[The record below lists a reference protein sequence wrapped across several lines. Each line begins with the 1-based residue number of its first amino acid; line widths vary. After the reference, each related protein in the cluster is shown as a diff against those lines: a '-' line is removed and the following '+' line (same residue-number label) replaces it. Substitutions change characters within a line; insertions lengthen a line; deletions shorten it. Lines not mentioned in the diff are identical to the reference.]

1 MPRPS
6 RQIDLA
12 LLASGMALY
21 PAAGAA
27 GLSVRAVARHA
38 DVNPAMFH
46 YHFASKEAFL
56 QALLQRMYEEMYG
69 GLSAQAHGEGP
80 AAQRL
85 HAALFGMAVFAR
97 GHRQFIARLL
107 TDAIHGEPVATAF
120 MRSNGP
126 RHVGVLFLLVRQAVG
141 EGALADL
148 PPLQLVSTLMGSVL
162 LPIVIVGGVFDAL
175 ALPLLP
181 PALFAEQVMED
192 AAISERI
199 TRALRALAPES
210 TAPLAKPAAASAA
223 VPARRA
229 AARRRS
235 ASP

>member
-1 MPRPS
+1 
-6 RQIDLA
+6 
-12 LLASGMALY
+12 MALY
-21 PAAGAA
+21 PTTGAA

-38 DVNPAMFH
+38 EVNPAMFH

-56 QALLQRMYEEMYG
+56 QALLQRTYEEMYG

-107 TDAIHGEPVATAF
+107 TDAIHGEPVALDF
-120 MRSNGP
+120 MRANGP
-126 RHVGVLFLLVRQAVG
+126 RHVGVLFTLVQQAVA

-148 PPLQLVSTLMGSVL
+148 PRLQLVSTLMGAVL

-181 PALFAEQVMED
+181 PALFAEQVMKD
-192 AAISERI
+192 AAITERI
-199 TRALRALAPES
+199 TRVVAALAP
-210 TAPLAKPAAASAA
+210 APAVRSSVAGAAS
-223 VPARRA
+223 PAPQPAPAPVSRA
-229 AARRRS
+229 AARRRRP
-235 ASP
+235 AP